1 MITTIIGVK
10 VALKSGRS
18 YADVAE
24 IIAEFKEVESVYLTS
39 GDHDL
44 MIIVNF
50 TDTKQVGEFVSKKL
64 SVINGVESVSTH
76 FIMERYKQSGEILT
90 VKQKDDRG
98 LFTI

>member
-76 FIMERYKQSGEILT
+76 FMERYKQSGEILT